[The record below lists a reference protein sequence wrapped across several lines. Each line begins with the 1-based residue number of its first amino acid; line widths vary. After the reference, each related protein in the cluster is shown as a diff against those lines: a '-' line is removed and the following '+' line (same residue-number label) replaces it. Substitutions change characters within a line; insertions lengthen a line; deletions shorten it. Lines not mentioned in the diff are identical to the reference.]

1 MSLIAELKRRNVVR
15 VAIAYGI
22 VGWLLAQVA
31 DLLFGTFGTPDWA
44 LRTFVVLLFLGFPVA
59 LLLAWAFELTPEGI
73 RRESSAEAGQPAEK
87 RSGRKL
93 DLFIIGVLALAV
105 ALLLL
110 DRFVL
115 SNRGDPGVETTA
127 NIQPSIAVLPFDNR
141 SANAEDEFFVDG
153 IHDDILTQLARIQS
167 LKVISRTSVMGY
179 RDSVPTIREIGR
191 ELGVTSILEG
201 GVQRAGDSVR
211 INVQL
216 IDASTDEHLWAETY
230 DRQLNTSNIF
240 EIQSEIAAAV
250 ARALHTTLS
259 PELETRIATAPTD
272 NLQAYD
278 AFQKANAILTSS
290 VSYTSENAARLFE
303 EAVLLDP
310 SFALAYV
317 KLAQIYVNHYW
328 FFGKDEADLRRA
340 KAALDTALNLV
351 PDMPEAMITLADYHY
366 KGFLDYERALELLD
380 DAIPR
385 APQLS
390 VGIARRAFILRRSGR
405 VEESITEMK
414 KAIELDPLSAA
425 KHYGLAQ
432 TLTMVGRYEEARD
445 YYDSAI
451 ALDPKSYTARAARAY
466 NLLEIDPESSAIRD
480 LLDDPDRADSRSNFW
495 VLYRWRMALLE
506 RDYEIAMATL
516 SKARSDLLDVNQAYY
531 PVDLM
536 RGLTEHFLGDRNAAR
551 ALFESAKADLER
563 ARESSP
569 DDFLVQGALA
579 LACAGL
585 GEAEQARTAADA
597 AVALL
602 PISRDSLLGPEIL
615 LIRARTLAMI
625 GDDDAALEDLQTLMA
640 VSLNWMGGPVVIR
653 KHPAF
658 EHLHTRPE
666 FHALFDN

>member
-1 MSLIAELKRRNVVR
+1 MSLIAELKRRSVVR
-15 VAIAYGI
+15 VAVAYGI

-44 LRTFVVLLFLGFPVA
+44 LQTFVIVLFLGFPVA

-73 RRESSAEAGQPAEK
+73 KRESSAETDQPAEK

-105 ALLLL
+105 VFLLF

-115 SNRGDPGVETTA
+115 SDRVDPGVQSTTEL
-127 NIQPSIAVLPFDNR
+127 QPSIAVLPFDNR
-141 SANAEDEFFVDG
+141 SANADDEFFVDG

-167 LKVISRTSVMGY
+167 LKVISRTSVMEY
-179 RDSVPTIREIGR
+179 RDSIRNIREIGR
-191 ELGVTSILEG
+191 ELDVATILEG

-216 IDASTDEHLWAETY
+216 IDAGTDEHLWAETY

-259 PELETRIATAPTD
+259 PELESAIGTAPTD

-278 AFQKANAILTSS
+278 AFQQANAILARSIS
-290 VSYTSENAARLFE
+290 VSSSKAAALFQ

-328 FFGKDEADLRRA
+328 FLGKKATNMRRA

-351 PDMPEAMITLADYHY
+351 PDMPEALIVLADYHY
-366 KGFLDYERALELLD
+366 KVFLDYDRALELLD

-390 VGIARRAFILRRSGR
+390 VGIVRRAFILRRTGR
-405 VEESITEMK
+405 FDESIAEME
-414 KAIELDPLSAA
+414 KALKLDPLSGAMQ
-425 KHYGLAQ
+425 YGLAQ
-432 TLTMVGRYEEARD
+432 TLAMVGRYEEAGD
-445 YYDSAI
+445 YYDRGI
-451 ALDPKSYTARAARAY
+451 ALTPDVYTVHAARAY
-466 NLLEIDPESSAIRD
+466 NLCELDPDSSAIRD
-480 LLDDPDRADSRSNFW
+480 LLNDPKYSDSSSLHW
-495 VLYRWRMALLE
+495 VLFRWRMALLE

-516 SKARSDLLDVNQAYY
+516 SRSKSSLLDINQVYY

-536 RGLTEHFLGDRNAAR
+536 TGLTEHFLGDRKAAR
-551 ALFESAKADLER
+551 PLFESAKADLEK

-569 DDFLVQGALA
+569 DDFLVQRALA
-579 LACAGL
+579 LAYAGL
-585 GEAEQARTAADA
+585 GEAERAKLAADA

-602 PISRDSLLGPEIL
+602 PISRDSILGPEIL
-615 LIRARTLAMI
+615 LNRARTLAMI
-625 GDDDAALEDLQTLMA
+625 GEDDAALEDLRTLMS
-640 VSLNWMGGPVVIR
+640 VPLNWMAGPVVMR
-653 KHPAF
+653 KDPAF
-658 EHLHTRPE
+658 QHLHTRPE
-666 FHALFDN
+666 FQALFDD